1 MGPTGG
7 VRDLGP
13 EGWVEGDLDTIDR
26 ERKGL
31 GTGERGE
38 GDLDST
44 GWGIGGL
51 GSDGLV
57 R

>member
-1 MGPTGG
+1 M
-7 VRDLGP
+7 RDLGP